1 MAAIYEWVKWS
12 RVDEVVK
19 LLLRN
24 KKYLEAN
31 RGAELRKRVAKMFNL
46 SERSA
51 HDYINLAKEDLKR
64 ITEADK
70 EIALQRALLD
80 REYLIE
86 RAKGIRGKDGKYKV
100 RPNDKLLL
108 EVFKDREKL
117 LGLYFDSVKNEMTIK
132 NIDLS
137 CFTEEGL
144 AELVK
149 GRDIYEVMSNALFY
163 QPKGARYEV

>member
-1 MAAIYEWVKWS
+1 
-12 RVDEVVK
+12 
-19 LLLRN
+19 
-24 KKYLEAN
+24 
-31 RGAELRKRVAKMFNL
+31 MFNL

-100 RPNDKLLL
+100 R
-108 EVFKDREKL
+108 
-117 LGLYFDSVKNEMTIK
+117 
-132 NIDLS
+132 
-137 CFTEEGL
+137 
-144 AELVK
+144 
-149 GRDIYEVMSNALFY
+149 
-163 QPKGARYEV
+163 Q